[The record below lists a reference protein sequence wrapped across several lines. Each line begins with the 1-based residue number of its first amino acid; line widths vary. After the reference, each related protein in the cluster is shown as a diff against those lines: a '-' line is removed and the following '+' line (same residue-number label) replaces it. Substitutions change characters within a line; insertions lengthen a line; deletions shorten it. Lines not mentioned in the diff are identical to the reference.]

1 MASPQ
6 TYVWFITGA
15 NRGIGLELTKQ
26 LLESPSNIILAAC
39 RNPSNAT
46 ALNALASSSNGRV
59 HVLTLDVTNHQSVRD
74 AAKAAAS
81 ILGDGGIDYLIN
93 NAGIIAADSAFTAD
107 PQVMQKIFDT
117 NVVGPAYV
125 TQVFLPFVEKSEK
138 ETVVNVSSEL
148 GRLTADFG
156 TLSTSYSI
164 TKAALNMLTYK
175 QQKERPDIVFIS
187 VCPGWLKTDL
197 GGQNAPN
204 DVEVGVAGVLKTI
217 MGLTPQDSGK
227 FFNYKGENLPW

>member
-15 NRGIGLELTKQ
+15 SRGIGLELTKQ
-26 LLESPSNIILAAC
+26 LLDSPSNIILAAC

-46 ALNALASSSNGRV
+46 ALNALSSSSTGRV

-74 AAKAAAS
+74 AAKEAAS
-81 ILGDGGIDYLIN
+81 ILGDSGIDYLIN
-93 NAGIIAADSAFTAD
+93 NAGIIAADSAFTAQ
-107 PQVMQKIFDT
+107 PEVMQKLFDT
-117 NVVGPAYV
+117 NVIGPAYV
-125 TQVFLPFVEKSEK
+125 TQVFLPLVEKSK
-138 ETVVNVSSEL
+138 KKTVVNVSSEL

-187 VCPGWLKTDL
+187 LCPGWLKTDL

-204 DVEVGVAGVLKTI
+204 DVDVGVAGIVKTVT
-217 MGLTPQDSGK
+217 GLTPQDSGK
-227 FFNYKGENLPW
+227 FFNYKGESLPW